1 MKRKLEYI
9 EDKRASKMA
18 RIEEV
23 KAGNDISGVLV
34 KKVQEEIEDAKKY
47 NSSDDVKI
55 VFAEYTLNDLNALET
70 KFSMCNAEPIKVS
83 KEAKDGSSIH
93 PFLRP

>member
-23 KAGNDISGVLV
+23 KAGNDNSGVLV

-47 NSSDDVKI
+47 NSALWSKLGGHVI
-55 VFAEYTLNDLNALET
+55 ILFLGVF
-70 KFSMCNAEPIKVS
+70 FSNTA
-83 KEAKDGSSIH
+83 
-93 PFLRP
+93 

>member
-1 MKRKLEYI
+1 MFLRIIKTFLAHTNFIKKKLEYI

-23 KAGNDISGVLV
+23 KAGNDNSGVLV

-47 NSSDDVKI
+47 NSAV
-55 VFAEYTLNDLNALET
+55 
-70 KFSMCNAEPIKVS
+70 MM
-83 KEAKDGSSIH
+83 
-93 PFLRP
+93 